1 MKGQIRRA
9 IACVVA
15 GALML
20 LLWSC
25 LAEAAGNSMRIAG
38 NYICFEESG
47 NTVRAALKQGL
58 ITVSGGRIVNIGP
71 IGENPEGVVQ
81 LDDECVIFPG
91 LIDLHS
97 HVEFNS
103 LQLWEGNENDAPWD
117 NRFEWR
123 RSAQYAADIRQK
135 QGVLWSR
142 WAEPFGDGNATAG
155 DLIEYFIEAQ
165 AAAGGTTLIQGYNQT
180 EDYDTADSHEKVD
193 LIRGTCYSDDLGVAP
208 GHEIQ
213 CLIQVFKPDAD
224 IDTARPE
231 SYLPPIDTSGWNITR
246 QLSADGETDC
256 LSLILD
262 SIRNGTSNGWLIH
275 LAEGRAGNLLPSTDP
290 YSALEFAQFRD
301 AIQSRINSGDFTA
314 EDVRNAHIVLI
325 HACGVDLDNRE
336 DYTFIRDCGIGLI
349 WSPVS
354 NLLLYRD
361 TPAFY
366 NYINDD
372 ALRVGIGSDWSPSG
386 SKTVWDEC
394 KYAYAFMRLHADDP
408 SNAAEG
414 LLKACTCNAARMIGN
429 PNVGNIAVGGFADLF
444 ILRGSRPVDGSLDT
458 ALNTFI
464 ETGDGGVEAVI
475 VNGKIVYADIDFL
488 KSAGCEALPSSYG
501 SYETLTPALME
512 KVFLV
517 PTLFEAYTFDELYR
531 AYSEMIEDAQID
543 FSFLRKAEDANYTR
557 IMNELEQRFCR

>member
-1 MKGQIRRA
+1 M
-9 IACVVA
+9 
-15 GALML
+15 
-20 LLWSC
+20 
-25 LAEAAGNSMRIAG
+25 
-38 NYICFEESG
+38 
-47 NTVRAALKQGL
+47 
-58 ITVSGGRIVNIGP
+58 
-71 IGENPEGVVQ
+71 
-81 LDDECVIFPG
+81 
-91 LIDLHS
+91 
-97 HVEFNS
+97 
-103 LQLWEGNENDAPWD
+103 
-117 NRFEWR
+117 
-123 RSAQYAADIRQK
+123 
-135 QGVLWSR
+135 
-142 WAEPFGDGNATAG
+142 
-155 DLIEYFIEAQ
+155 
-165 AAAGGTTLIQGYNQT
+165 
-180 EDYDTADSHEKVD
+180 
-193 LIRGTCYSDDLGVAP
+193 
-208 GHEIQ
+208 
-213 CLIQVFKPDAD
+213 
-224 IDTARPE
+224 
-231 SYLPPIDTSGWNITR
+231 
-246 QLSADGETDC
+246 
-256 LSLILD
+256 
-262 SIRNGTSNGWLIH
+262 
-275 LAEGRAGNLLPSTDP
+275 
-290 YSALEFAQFRD
+290 
-301 AIQSRINSGDFTA
+301 
-314 EDVRNAHIVLI
+314 LI

-464 ETGDGGVEAVI
+464 ETSDGGVEAVI